1 MDEAFAAVQR
11 LLPQHG
17 LTRAAGW
24 LGSATAP
31 WIKMP
36 LMRAFAA
43 AYQVDLAEAARGNL
57 TDYLSF
63 NDFFT
68 RELKPGA
75 RPLPEEE
82 SAICCPADGTI
93 SQSGRIE
100 GGRMLQAKGWRYS
113 LAGLAHELGEGFD
126 GGQFATIYLAP
137 RDYHRVHVPAAGQLT
152 AARAIPGALF
162 SVNAATEN
170 AVEGLFCR
178 NERLVCRLRTGFGDL
193 LVVLV
198 GALIVGSIATPWPGP
213 QSPYR
218 RVEALELDV
227 PLERGA
233 ELGRFL
239 LGSTVILCCPPGIC
253 ELDALKTGQKVRMG
267 MPIGR
272 FLNSAVSEGHDLGEA

>member
-1 MDEAFAAVQR
+1 MDEVFAAVQR
-11 LLPQHG
+11 LLPQQG
-17 LTRAAGW
+17 LSRAAGW
-24 LGSATAP
+24 LGSASAP
-31 WIKMP
+31 WLKMP

-43 AYQVDLAEAARGNL
+43 AYQVDLTEAARGNL
-57 TDYLSF
+57 ADYLSF

-75 RPLPEEE
+75 RALPDDE

-100 GGRMLQAKGWRYS
+100 DGRMLQAKGWRYS
-113 LAGLAHELGEGFD
+113 LRSLAHELGEGFD

-137 RDYHRVHVPAAGQLT
+137 RDYHRVHAPATGELT
-152 AARAIPGALF
+152 GARAIPGALF

-178 NERLVCRLRTGFGDL
+178 NERLVCRLRTGVGDL

-198 GALIVGSIATPWPGP
+198 GALIVASIATPWPGP
-213 QSPYR
+213 RSPYR
-218 RVEALELDV
+218 RAETFSPGT

-239 LGSTVILCCPPGIC
+239 LGSTVIVCCPPKVC
-253 ELDALKTGQKVRMG
+253 ELDALKTGQRVRMG

-272 FLNSAVSEGHDLGEA
+272 WVQA

>member
-36 LMRAFAA
+36 LMRAFAV
-43 AYQVDLAEAARGNL
+43 AYQVDLAEAARGEL
-57 TDYLSF
+57 QDYLSF

-75 RPLPEEE
+75 RPLPEDEG
-82 SAICCPADGTI
+82 AICCPADGAI

-113 LAGLAHELGEGFD
+113 LAGLAHELGDGFD

-137 RDYHRVHVPAAGQLT
+137 RDYHRVHVPATCRLI
-152 AARAIPGALF
+152 AAKAIPGALF

-178 NERLVCRLRTGFGDL
+178 NERLVCRLGTGFGDL

-198 GALIVGSIATPWPGP
+198 GALIVGSIVTPWPGP

-218 RVEALELDV
+218 RAETLAPDAH
-227 PLERGA
+227 LERGA

-239 LGSTVILCCPPGIC
+239 LGSTVILCCPPKVC
-253 ELDALKTGQKVRMG
+253 ELDALKAGQKVRMG

-272 FLNSAVSEGHDLGEA
+272 WLSSAVGERHDFSEA

>member
-1 MDEAFAAVQR
+1 MDEAFAAIQR

-31 WIKMP
+31 WIKVP

-43 AYQVDLAEAARGNL
+43 AYQVDLTEAARGNL

-68 RELKPGA
+68 RELKPSA
-75 RPLPEEE
+75 RPLPQDER
-82 SAICCPADGTI
+82 AICCPADGTI

-113 LAGLAHELGEGFD
+113 LSGLAPDLGEGFD

-137 RDYHRVHVPAAGQLT
+137 RDYHRVHAPATGRLT
-152 AARAIPGALF
+152 DARAIPGALF

-178 NERLVCRLRTGFGDL
+178 NERLVCRLRTDLGDL

-218 RVEALELDV
+218 RAETFRPGA

-239 LGSTVILCCPPGIC
+239 LGSTVILCCPPKVC
-253 ELDALKTGQKVRMG
+253 ELDALKAGQKVRMG

-272 FLNSAVSEGHDLGEA
+272 WI

>member
-1 MDEAFAAVQR
+1 MDEVFAAVQR

-24 LGSATAP
+24 LGSASAP
-31 WIKMP
+31 WIKKP
-36 LMRAFAA
+36 LMRAFSA
-43 AYQVDLAEAARGNL
+43 AYEVDLAEAAREDL
-57 TDYLSF
+57 ADYLSF

-75 RPLPEEE
+75 RPLPADER
-82 SAICCPADGTI
+82 AICCPADGTI

-100 GGRMLQAKGWRYS
+100 DGRMLQAKGWRYS

-137 RDYHRVHVPAAGQLT
+137 RDYHRVHVPATGHL
-152 AARAIPGALF
+152 AAAKAVPGALF

-178 NERLVCRLRTGFGDL
+178 NERLVCRLCTDFGDL

-218 RVEALELDV
+218 RVETFKPDA
-227 PLERGA
+227 PFERGA

-239 LGSTVILCCPPGIC
+239 LGSTVILCCPPNTC
-253 ELDALKTGQKVRMG
+253 ELDALKTGQKVCMG

-272 FLNSAVSEGHDLGEA
+272 WV

>member
-1 MDEAFAAVQR
+1 MNEAFAAVQR

-24 LGSATAP
+24 LGSAAAP
-31 WIKMP
+31 WVKLP

-43 AYQVDLAEAARGNL
+43 AYQVDLTEAARSDL
-57 TDYLSF
+57 DEYLSF

-75 RPLPEEE
+75 RPLPEDER
-82 SAICCPADGTI
+82 ALCCPADGTI
-93 SQSGRIE
+93 SQSGRID

-137 RDYHRVHVPAAGQLT
+137 RDYHRVHVPATGRLM
-152 AARAIPGALF
+152 AAKAIPGALF

-178 NERLVCRLRTGFGDL
+178 NERLACRLRTGFGDL

-213 QSPYR
+213 KSPYR
-218 RVEALELDV
+218 RTELLNPGV

-239 LGSTVILCCPPGIC
+239 LGSTVILCCPPSTC

-267 MPIGR
+267 TAIGR
-272 FLNSAVSEGHDLGEA
+272 WV

>member
-17 LTRAAGW
+17 LTRAVGW
-24 LGSATAP
+24 LGRATAP
-31 WIKMP
+31 WIKLP

-43 AYQVDLAEAARGNL
+43 AYQVDLTEAARGEL
-57 TDYLSF
+57 ADYLSF

-68 RELKPGA
+68 RELQPGA
-75 RPLPEEE
+75 RPLPDDER
-82 SAICCPADGTI
+82 AICCPADGAI

-100 GGRMLQAKGWRYS
+100 EGRMLQAKGWRYS
-113 LAGLAHELGEGFD
+113 LSGLAQELGEGFD

-137 RDYHRVHVPAAGQLT
+137 RDYHRVHAPATGQLT
-152 AARAIPGALF
+152 DARAIPGALF

-170 AVEGLFCR
+170 AVKGLFCR

-198 GALIVGSIATPWPGP
+198 GALIVGSIATPWRGP

-218 RVEALELDV
+218 RTEAFKPDE

-239 LGSTVILCCPPGIC
+239 LGSTVILCCPPKVC
-253 ELDALKTGQKVRMG
+253 ALDSLKAGQKVRMG

-272 FLNSAVSEGHDLGEA
+272 WT